1 MSGVRWLVSLFILG
15 ATLVIGGRST
25 SAQTCSITTTPV
37 SFGIYDVFSLT
48 DLASTG
54 SVHYQCTW
62 LVLRQRT
69 VYLSK
74 GSAPSNN
81 PRQMVSGANRLNY
94 NLYLDAGHTQI
105 WGDPNPYSF
114 SETGWDFFQN
124 VTLTIYGS
132 IPAGQDVPTGSY
144 SDAIIATV
152 NF

>member
-1 MSGVRWLVSLFILG
+1 MSGVRRLVSLFILG
-15 ATLVIGGRST
+15 ATLVMGGRSA
-25 SAQTCSITTTPV
+25 SAQTCIITTTPV
-37 SFGIYDVFSLT
+37 AFGNYDVFSIS

-54 SVHYQCTW
+54 SINYRCTW
-62 LVLRQRT
+62 LVHQRT

-105 WGDPNPYSF
+105 WGDPNPYCF
-114 SETGWDFFQN
+114 RDRGRDFTPN
-124 VTLTIYGS
+124 TTLIIYGS
-132 IPAGQDVPTGSY
+132 IPAGQDVPTGTY
-144 SDAIIATV
+144 TDAIIATL

>member
-1 MSGVRWLVSLFILG
+1 MSGIRWLVSLCVLG
-15 ATLVIGGRST
+15 AALVIGGRLA
-25 SAQTCSITTTPV
+25 SAQTCTITTTPV
-37 SFGIYDVFSLT
+37 SFGIYDVFSAAP
-48 DLASTG
+48 LASTG
-54 SVHYQCTW
+54 SVNYQCMW
-62 LVLRQRT
+62 LVHQRT

-81 PRQMVSGANRLNY
+81 PRQMISGANRLNY

-114 SETGWDFFQN
+114 ADTGWDFFPN
-124 VTLTIYGS
+124 VTLTIYGL

-144 SDAIIATV
+144 TDAIIATV